1 MSAIAET
8 YEREVR
14 DLPCFEYLTTVMI
27 ELYRLRCPRSG
38 VKAEMVPQLLGKAPF
53 SKRFE
58 EALREACESAS
69 ARRMARGVGFSTSTV
84 VAIYLR
90 YLERWPQSSKK
101 PALRNM
107 GAVSYTHL

>member
-1 MSAIAET
+1 
-8 YEREVR
+8 V
-14 DLPCFEYLTTVMI
+14 VVQ
-27 ELYRLRCPRSG
+27 LYRLRCPRSG

-107 GAVSYTHL
+107 GVDQIHLDKKQKFITVGSNLDAAEPLRQVA